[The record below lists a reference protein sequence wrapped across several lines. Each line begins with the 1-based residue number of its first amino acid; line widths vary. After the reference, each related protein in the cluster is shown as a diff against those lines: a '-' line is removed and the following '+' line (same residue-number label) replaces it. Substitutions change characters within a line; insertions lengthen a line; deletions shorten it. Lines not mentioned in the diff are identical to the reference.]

1 MQINNEPF
9 ILRFGR
15 LRVSESDGAP
25 SSGVIELSNGTKT
38 NYVFTEVSSGHL
50 HLRTDSTAH
59 HLILQTPGGNVG
71 IGTMAP
77 GKALHVQGRYSA
89 PLMNDG
95 QDRPG
100 IAITGHYP
108 QLDLF
113 SGVNNS
119 NHGPT
124 IRLGAYNDDSKTS
137 FKHWVIGTAGRNAA
151 FLDIGYSDG
160 NNPNPHAGIRAYNGR
175 TVLTLL
181 KNGNVGIGTTT
192 PEAKLDVR
200 GAIWAGTS
208 DLYFTDPNHDH
219 TGIGNTA
226 GYAAIENAKN
236 YDALMILGRTIST
249 NPLKRVVKLWDYLE
263 VNGSLD
269 VTGNL
274 SARGFQQ
281 PSDARHKDDIENL
294 SGALDKVLRL
304 RGVSF
309 RWKDESSKSEKGK
322 QFGLIAQEVNEVL
335 PETVFQDER
344 GLFSIAYNSIISVL
358 VEAIKEQQA
367 HINKIEERISAL
379 P

>member
-1 MQINNEPF
+1 
-9 ILRFGR
+9 
-15 LRVSESDGAP
+15 
-25 SSGVIELSNGTKT
+25 
-38 NYVFTEVSSGHL
+38 
-50 HLRTDSTAH
+50 
-59 HLILQTPGGNVG
+59 
-71 IGTMAP
+71 MAP

-181 KNGNVGIGTTT
+181 KNGNVGIGVVDPQAPLHVKGNGGILNLEGTDHAYIQWY
-192 PEAKLDVR
+192 PDGFSQGRKALIGFG
-200 GAIWAGTS
+200 GAADNNLTIANEISGAHIVLKPS
-208 DLYFTDPNHDH
+208 N
-219 TGIGNTA
+219 GNV
-226 GYAAIENAKN
+226 YA
-236 YDALMILGRTIST
+236 
-249 NPLKRVVKLWDYLE
+249 V
-263 VNGSLD
+263 GSLFA
-269 VTGNL
+269 GEF
-274 SARGFQQ
+274 RQE
-281 PSDARHKDDIENL
+281 SDARYKDDIENF
-294 SGALDKVLRL
+294 SDALDKVSRL

-309 RWKDESSKSEKGK
+309 KWRDRPSKPDKGK
-322 QFGLIAQEVNEVL
+322 QFGLIAQEVKEVL
-335 PETVFQDER
+335 PEAVCQDEL
-344 GLFSIAYNSIISVL
+344 GFFSIAYNSITSVL
-358 VEAIKEQQA
+358 IEAIKEQQA
-367 HINKIEERISAL
+367 QVSALAETIKEQQVHINKVEETLSELQGLVRDL
-379 P
+379 MKPTRT